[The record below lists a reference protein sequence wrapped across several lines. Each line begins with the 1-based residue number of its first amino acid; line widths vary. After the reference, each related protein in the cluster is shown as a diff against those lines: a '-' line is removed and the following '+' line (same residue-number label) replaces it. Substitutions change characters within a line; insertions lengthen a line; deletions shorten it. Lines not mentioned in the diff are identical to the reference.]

1 MKKVIKLKA
10 RIAEK
15 EVKQIFIDTD
25 FIRLD
30 AALKLCGRGGLGR
43 YRKNDNSGRVEVVSQ
58 RRGLRSKRGKKLH
71 GGDEFSFDGK
81 YYEVVKNDVWQEL
94 SVADYRNIE
103 K

>member
-10 RIAEK
+10 KIAEK

-30 AALKLCGRGGLGR
+30 AALKLWDAGG
-43 YRKNDNSGRVEVVSQ
+43 SGIAKMIIQDGEVRVNGEVCVQ
-58 RRGLRSKRGKKLH
+58 RGKKLH
-71 GGDEFSFDGK
+71 GGDEFGFDGK
-81 YYEVVKNDVWQEL
+81 YYEVVK
-94 SVADYRNIE
+94 

>member
-25 FIRLD
+25 FISLD
-30 AALKLCGRGGLGR
+30 AALKLCDAVGSGGIAKMIIQDGEVR
-43 YRKNDNSGRVEVVSQ
+43 VNSEVRVQ
-58 RRGLRSKRGKKLH
+58 RGKKLH

-81 YYEVVKNDVWQEL
+81 YYEVVK
-94 SVADYRNIE
+94 

>member
-10 RIAEK
+10 KIAEK

-30 AALKLCGRGGLGR
+30 AALKLCDAVGSGGIAKMIIQDG
-43 YRKNDNSGRVEVVSQ
+43 EVCVQ
-58 RRGLRSKRGKKLH
+58 RGKKLH
-71 GGDEFSFDGK
+71 GGDEFGFDGK
-81 YYEVVKNDVWQEL
+81 YYEVVK
-94 SVADYRNIE
+94 

>member
-30 AALKLCGRGGLGR
+30 AALKLCDAVGSGGIAR
-43 YRKNDNSGRVEVVSQ
+43 SESTARSAFREAKSFTAETNSALTENIM
-58 RRGLRSKRGKKLH
+58 RS
-71 GGDEFSFDGK
+71 
-81 YYEVVKNDVWQEL
+81 
-94 SVADYRNIE
+94 
-103 K
+103 

>member
-30 AALKLCGRGGLGR
+30 AALKLCDAVGSGGIAKMIIQDGEV
-43 YRKNDNSGRVEVVSQ
+43 RVNGEVCVQ
-58 RRGLRSKRGKKLH
+58 RGK
-71 GGDEFSFDGK
+71 SFTA
-81 YYEVVKNDVWQEL
+81 ETNSPLTE
-94 SVADYRNIE
+94 NIMRS
-103 K
+103 

>member
-30 AALKLCGRGGLGR
+30 AALKLCDAVGSGGIAKMIIQDG
-43 YRKNDNSGRVEVVSQ
+43 EVCVQ
-58 RRGLRSKRGKKLH
+58 RGKKLH
-71 GGDEFSFDGK
+71 GGDEFCFDGK
-81 YYEVVKNDVWQEL
+81 YYEVVK
-94 SVADYRNIE
+94 

>member
-30 AALKLCGRGGLGR
+30 AALKLCDAVGSGLTFFLLPFP
-43 YRKNDNSGRVEVVSQ
+43 S
-58 RRGLRSKRGKKLH
+58 LRSFPDR
-71 GGDEFSFDGK
+71 
-81 YYEVVKNDVWQEL
+81 
-94 SVADYRNIE
+94 
-103 K
+103 

>member
-30 AALKLCGRGGLGR
+30 AALKLC
-43 YRKNDNSGRVEVVSQ
+43 DVV
-58 RRGLRSKRGKKLH
+58 RSATSTEASAEWWR
-71 GGDEFSFDGK
+71 
-81 YYEVVKNDVWQEL
+81 
-94 SVADYRNIE
+94 
-103 K
+103 

>member
-30 AALKLCGRGGLGR
+30 AALKLCDAVGSGGIAKMIIQDGEV
-43 YRKNDNSGRVEVVSQ
+43 RVNGEVCVQ
-58 RRGLRSKRGKKLH
+58 RGK
-71 GGDEFSFDGK
+71 SFTA
-81 YYEVVKNDVWQEL
+81 EMNSALTE
-94 SVADYRNIE
+94 NIMRS
-103 K
+103 

>member
-30 AALKLCGRGGLGR
+30 AALKLCDAVGSGGIAKMIIQDGEV
-43 YRKNDNSGRVEVVSQ
+43 RVN
-58 RRGLRSKRGKKLH
+58 GGKKLH
-71 GGDEFSFDGK
+71 GGDEFCFDGK
-81 YYEVVKNDVWQEL
+81 YYEVVK
-94 SVADYRNIE
+94 

>member
-30 AALKLCGRGGLGR
+30 AALKLCDAVGSGGIAKMIIQDG
-43 YRKNDNSGRVEVVSQ
+43 EVCVQ
-58 RRGLRSKRGKKLH
+58 RGKKLH
-71 GGDEFSFDGK
+71 GGDEFGFDGK
-81 YYEVVKNDVWQEL
+81 YYEVVK
-94 SVADYRNIE
+94 